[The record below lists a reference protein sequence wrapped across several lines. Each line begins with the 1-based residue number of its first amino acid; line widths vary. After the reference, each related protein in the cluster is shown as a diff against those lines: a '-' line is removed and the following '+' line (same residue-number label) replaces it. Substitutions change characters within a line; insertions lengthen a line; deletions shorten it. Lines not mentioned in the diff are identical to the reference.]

1 MPSDNPRYWVRACRG
16 HYHVTCEIGD
26 LHLTYIRIATA
37 VTKHEAVNTLVL
49 ARGGVYA
56 PITRDGQTYRMVP
69 RSR

>member
-1 MPSDNPRYWVRACRG
+1 MTGTFNA
-16 HYHVTCEIGD
+16 EIGKTRGD
-26 LHLTYIRIATA
+26 REPVTYIRIATA